1 MAIAYNT
8 SIVRNGLVVY
18 LDAANPKS
26 YPGSGSTWYDLSGK
40 NNHAT
45 LYNSPAFNNAGYFV
59 VDGVNDYAQI
69 TNNATLDFSN
79 EQTLMIFMR
88 HSYTSGRKNP
98 WDQAYGGYGTWTHE
112 NGNTM
117 SGYFGDYGANGSPYI
132 GTSSPSTSRN
142 VWNLLTATRNTSQ
155 HKWYLNTTLGNTTSH
170 SYGTLATTAANIRL
184 WNGYAGYWVGDMA
197 LVLAYNRAL
206 TADEIKK
213 NFEAFRGRFGV

>member
-45 LYNSPAFNNAGYFV
+45 LYNSPAFNSAGYFV

-88 HSYTSGRKNP
+88 HSYTSGRRNP

-112 NGNTM
+112 QGNTI
-117 SGYFGDYGANGSPYI
+117 SQYFGDAGTNNTPYI
-132 GTSSPSTSRN
+132 GPSSPSTPRN

-170 SYGTLATTAANIRL
+170 SYGTLTTTAANIRL